1 MTTLFEL
8 YEGAHDSAG
17 GSNVEFNEEYIL
29 DYAHEI
35 LMDYSFDIDGIR
47 LILECHNNYI
57 RIIESDAFNCAGQDA
72 YWHLIE
78 KPLND
83 RENEGR

>member
-1 MTTLFEL
+1 MTTLLEIYESALEYSKDWGVEPHVLLFIAYAEL
-8 YEGAHDSAG
+8 QNQTLSESDAK
-17 GSNVEFNEEYIL
+17 
-29 DYAHEI
+29 
-35 LMDYSFDIDGIR
+35 
-47 LILECHNNYI
+47 LILKCHNKYM
-57 RIIESDAFNCAGQDA
+57 RIIESEDFNGEGQDA